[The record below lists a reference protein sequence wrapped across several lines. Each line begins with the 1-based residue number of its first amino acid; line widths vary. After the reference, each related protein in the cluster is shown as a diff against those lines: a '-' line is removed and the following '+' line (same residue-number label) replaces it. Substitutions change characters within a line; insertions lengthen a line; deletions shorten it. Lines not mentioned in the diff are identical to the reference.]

1 MAFTKVTA
9 AGISSATTLT
19 IDSIN
24 SVGVVTASTVQVGS
38 ATTIHTTGIDLGGGN
53 ITSHNINSTGIIT
66 ATGAVIT
73 GNLQV
78 DGTTTTLDTI
88 VTEVDKL
95 EVSANNTNVAVAVTQ
110 SGTGDILRLYDG
122 ATQAVTVK
130 DGGSVGIGSDS
141 PQTKLDIVG
150 DVRILDNSPRLFF
163 IDANA
168 NGASKATGGFEVYD
182 KDGNKNVFCLA
193 DAPNADNLLFGV
205 TGQERLRITSGGLVG
220 IGTDNPQ
227 SVLHLLASDAKLII
241 QDSDSSGNS
250 GTPRIQ
256 FQDST
261 GAPAHGEIGYV
272 GTGDSDLSIINKE
285 NANIQFHTNNT
296 ERLRITS
303 GGDVGIGT
311 NDPQSRFHVNA
322 TIDDNDAPQWAFHLT
337 QDDPLNSFNQVGGS
351 GIGILFKPATN
362 SVPAIGAGIAAEKPG
377 ASDDDTTTDLVF
389 YTSQNDETLD
399 EAVRIT
405 SGGLVGIATDNPFA
419 TVTVAATV
427 DTSVFAI
434 AGNLGNNNG
443 RAFQIL
449 TPTEDSTTSPFRIQT
464 GNSML
469 FQTDANNCLYLGD
482 LGHVGIHTLNPT
494 FGQSTPISTYDPK
507 FGVQGSI
514 MIGNLSTT
522 ASDRHELQ
530 FYRRNG
536 AAGQP
541 IDTHDMGRIAWY
553 GSNNDTDNAGLAW
566 SIGVNPDGGSWFAG
580 ANRKGYMTFNNHDGE
595 QIRIQSDGTLDL
607 KYGVINLGTA
617 DSSSGHIN
625 AYELMSFNIDSDND
639 DSTRHFTWYKNGA
652 SANGTGMMRLNEDGR
667 LGIGGDL
674 ATSANNLT
682 LKHAT
687 TTEIDMHCTG
697 GSGNNFRLKSDSA
710 GVFTIRDH
718 SSGNDRLTILD
729 GGNIGLNQSN
739 PDSRLHVVSSTNHTA
754 TFEYLSTSDMAI
766 QLKNTQGSMYFGLGG
781 GEGFAVATDSDLNG
795 ANNRF
800 VIRQDG
806 NTGINNVSP
815 PVKLAVADS
824 TDVKFL
830 LSSSW
835 SGTQQILFGGSN
847 NSTGG
852 ANSTAA
858 IIKCISSAPSGQAVG
873 SLNFLVNSGDDFD
886 NDRLVIYPQGLGD
899 AKTNGGPALQ
909 IRSGNNGGTQIW
921 SSPLRLQPQIYDAD
935 LGSGIFMFMMSP
947 PCSDS
952 TPTLVL
958 RMRSGGIAHGEI
970 SMQMCRRT
978 NSPSNAQFRRN
989 LAKYVFA
996 MYGEGDN
1003 DGSGIRLHNELYEYN
1018 NGITITHQGVIYVA
1032 DNHPQ
1037 YNTNTNGWLNGAHY
1051 LKYDFTG
1058 QQCMPV
1064 YIKID
1069 MLYGAQYIWEAYW
1082 E

>member
-9 AGISSATTLT
+9 AGISSTPALT
-19 IDSIN
+19 IDGIN

-38 ATTIHTTGIDLGGGN
+38 ATTIHTTGIDLGSGN

-122 ATQAVTVK
+122 ATQVVTVT
-130 DGGSVGIGSDS
+130 DVGGNVGIGITNPETALHIKRGQNSIITLEDQDTTVETDS
-141 PQTKLDIVG
+141 VVG
-150 DVRILDNSPRLFF
+150 ALYFKNLDNDNGG
-163 IDANA
+163 INA
-168 NGASKATGGFEVYD
+168 YIGGYNENTNGAMYLSFGTGTS
-182 KDGNKNVFCLA
+182 NS
-193 DAPNADNLLFGV
+193 
-205 TGQERLRITSGGLVG
+205 TTERVRITSGGLVG
-220 IGTDNPQ
+220 IGTDDPL
-227 SVLHLLASDAKLII
+227 SLLSLHQTGGGFEVNANSGSNNARLLSYDRSASAYREMTFQALSYGFEISGSEKLRIN
-241 QDSDSSGNS
+241 SSGNV
-250 GTPRIQ
+250 G
-256 FQDST
+256 
-261 GAPAHGEIGYV
+261 IG
-272 GTGDSDLSIINKE
+272 
-285 NANIQFHTNNT
+285 TNNPGT
-296 ERLRITS
+296 NLDVLRTSNDTGGIVVRNTNNSQANARAQVEISGGDNADGRLKIECNGTEHTFRQDGSGNLQIHNASAERLRITS
-303 GGDVGIGT
+303 TGKI
-311 NDPQSRFHVNA
+311 
-322 TIDDNDAPQWAFHLT
+322 
-337 QDDPLNSFNQVGGS
+337 
-351 GIGILFKPATN
+351 
-362 SVPAIGAGIAAEKPG
+362 
-377 ASDDDTTTDLVF
+377 
-389 YTSQNDETLD
+389 
-399 EAVRIT
+399 
-405 SGGLVGIATDNPFA
+405 GIATDNPFGLLTA
-419 TVTVAATV
+419 AATV

-482 LGHVGIHTLNPT
+482 FGHVGIHTLNPT
-494 FGQSTPISTYDPK
+494 FGQSSPISTYDPK

-729 GGNIGLNQSN
+729 GGNVGIGTNN
-739 PDSRLHVVSSTNHTA
+739 PD
-754 TFEYLSTSDMAI
+754 
-766 QLKNTQGSMYFGLGG
+766 G
-781 GEGFAVATDSDLNG
+781 
-795 ANNRF
+795 
-800 VIRQDG
+800 
-806 NTGINNVSP
+806 
-815 PVKLAVADS
+815 KLAVTGNGYNQINIANNNTANNNKLAGITGQNYVGD
-824 TDVKFL
+824 K
-830 LSSSW
+830 W
-835 SGTQQILFGGSN
+835 SIIQTYSPSGSN
-847 NSTGG
+847 QIYYGSADGNYRG
-852 ANSTAA
+852 ATSHY
-858 IIKCISSAPSGQAVG
+858 
-873 SLNFLVNSGDDFD
+873 FYVNSDPNATTGHTE
-886 NDRLVIYPQGLGD
+886 V
-899 AKTNGGPALQ
+899 
-909 IRSGNNGGTQIW
+909 
-921 SSPLRLQPQIYDAD
+921 LRLQQNQITGTCERAAFGGTGRERHQILSGKKTFSTTSNTYLELFRCGHSHSIQITYQILQGEDWSKGGAHGRVEFFT
-935 LGSGIFMFMMSP
+935 LYGSSSGPINHAVRRIAMNGGQISGDPEFHY
-947 PCSDS
+947 
-952 TPTLVL
+952 LN
-958 RMRSGGIAHGEI
+958 SGGATSYLIRCRVPFTSTSNGTFAIAFTVNGL
-970 SMQMCRRT
+970 SSDTM
-978 NSPSNAQFRRN
+978 
-989 LAKYVFA
+989 YV
-996 MYGEGDN
+996 
-1003 DGSGIRLHNELYEYN
+1003 
-1018 NGITITHQGVIYVA
+1018 V
-1032 DNHPQ
+1032 
-1037 YNTNTNGWLNGAHY
+1037 
-1051 LKYDFTG
+1051 
-1058 QQCMPV
+1058 
-1064 YIKID
+1064 
-1069 MLYGAQYIWEAYW
+1069 
-1082 E
+1082 